1 MVKSGLGID
10 QKGSKLTVI
19 CTWYEQFRLKYSK
32 ESMKMILGVMGE
44 INKIKLSI
52 FLHSGNQQ

>member
-1 MVKSGLGID
+1 MVKSGLDID
-10 QKGSKLTVI
+10 YKKVNFS
-19 CTWYEQFRLKYSK
+19 WYEKFRLKYSK
-32 ESMKMILGVMGE
+32 KSMKAILGQKGE